1 MNRSPVLTIYKKEML
16 DTIRDRR
23 TLISMVVVPLAAIP
37 LLFLVMSKFVS
48 SSEKIAGNEAA
59 AIAVRNADRLP
70 GLLNALAQAGFKLA
84 TRDDIKAAIE
94 RKEIAAGVEPVELPG
109 QGKIEV
115 RVYADLTRRSSEVA
129 SGRIRAALAAF
140 RQDSIR
146 LKLTALGLPVSI
158 ADPFAVKPVNIA
170 PEKKMAGLFWGSMV
184 GYFVVLLMFT
194 GGMYPA
200 IDMTA
205 GEKERRTLEI
215 LLCSPAGRNEI
226 VLGKILAASTAA
238 FLTATLNV
246 ASLTY
251 SFRSGIMGPEIH
263 KVLEGVRPNLGAVLL
278 VLLAVLPTAV
288 TAAAVMITISLFA
301 KSFKEGQS
309 YLTPLIML
317 VIFPAMI
324 GMLPG
329 VEANPL
335 LAMLPVFNVTQLIKS
350 IFNGEYTAAS
360 FLLPF
365 GSNLLYAAV
374 AFYMAVRIF
383 KREDVLFRS

>member
-1 MNRSPVLTIYKKEML
+1 VKPQIVLTVYRKEILEML
-16 DTIRDRR
+16 RDRR
-23 TLISMVVVPLAAIP
+23 TLISMVLVPVLAIP
-37 LLFLVMSKFVS
+37 LLLAVATFFTS
-48 SSEKIAGNEAA
+48 SGQKQAA
-59 AIAVRNADRLP
+59 QESSNIAVPLRISMP
-70 GLLNALAQAGFKLA
+70 GLEQALRSGGFKLTPSA
-84 TRDDIKAAIE
+84 DPRAAVE
-94 RKEIAAGVEPVELPG
+94 RKQVAAAAVDAVSEAGEPTVRLYVDAAR
-109 QGKIEV
+109 QGSLV
-115 RVYADLTRRSSEVA
+115 AADRM
-129 SGRIRAALAAF
+129 RAALDGLKA
-140 RQDSIR
+140 RKIR
-146 LKLTALGLPVSI
+146 ESLAGSGVAEKILTPFTVDRVDVAPKGKLAKTLLGGMI
-158 ADPFAVKPVNIA
+158 
-170 PEKKMAGLFWGSMV
+170 
-184 GYFVVLLMFT
+184 GYIVILLMFS
-194 GGMYPA
+194 GCMYPA

-238 FLTATLNV
+238 FLTAVLNV

-251 SFRSGIMGPEIH
+251 SFQSGVMGPEIH
-263 KVLEGVRPNLGAVLL
+263 KMLEGVRLNATAVLL

>member
-1 MNRSPVLTIYKKEML
+1 MRLQIVVTVYRKEVLEML
-16 DTIRDRR
+16 RDRR
-23 TLISMVVVPLAAIP
+23 TLISMVLVPILAIP
-37 LLFLVMSKFVS
+37 LLLGVATFFTS
-48 SSEKIAGNEAA
+48 SGQRQAQQESSN
-59 AIAVRNADRLP
+59 IAVPERISMP
-70 GLLNALAQAGFKLA
+70 GLEQALSSGGFKLTPSA
-84 TRDDIKAAIE
+84 DPRAAVE
-94 RKEIAAGVEPVELPG
+94 RKQVAAAAVDALSETGEPTVRLYVDASR
-109 QGKIEV
+109 QGSLVAADRMRAVLDGLKARKIRESLAGSKV
-115 RVYADLTRRSSEVA
+115 SEKVLTPFTVDRVDVA
-129 SGRIRAALAAF
+129 PKGKLAKT
-140 RQDSIR
+140 
-146 LKLTALGLPVSI
+146 LLGGMI
-158 ADPFAVKPVNIA
+158 
-170 PEKKMAGLFWGSMV
+170 
-184 GYFVVLLMFT
+184 GYIVVLLMFS
-194 GGMYPA
+194 GCMYPA

-238 FLTATLNV
+238 FVTAILNI

-251 SFRSGIMGPEIH
+251 SFQSGVMGPEIH
-263 KVLEGVRPNLGAVLL
+263 KVLEGVRLDATAVLL

-329 VEANPL
+329 VAANPW
-335 LAMLPVFNVTQLIKS
+335 LAVLPVFNVTQLIKT
-350 IFNGEYTAAS
+350 IFNGEYTVAS

-365 GSNLLYAAV
+365 GSNLLYAAA
-374 AFYMAVRIF
+374 AFYVAVRIF